1 MLTRSPQ
8 AGVAA
13 RQVAWDGRMAGRWA
27 EELAGAVVVNLAGAI
42 VDRRPTA
49 ANVRLLTDSQGPA
62 DAGPGHG
69 GGRAEALSVV
79 ARGLA
84 DPGQH
89 KRAEALARYIGQRR
103 TRAALRHTCVSP
115 RATLTQTPGSSARC

>member
-49 ANVRLLTDSQGPA
+49 ANVRLLTDSRVQPT
-62 DAGPGHG
+62 
-69 GGRAEALSVV
+69 L
-79 ARGLA
+79 
-84 DPGQH
+84 
-89 KRAEALARYIGQRR
+89 ALATAADEERR
-103 TRAALRHTCVSP
+103 
-115 RATLTQTPGSSARC
+115 